1 MVDYTEFIKLLF
13 LTIVCLISL
22 IVPSYSYAD
31 SAADLTFIRET
42 NPILA
47 EKHKELIHF
56 NPKEPSELKLVATG
70 MIRFYQKYISSQ
82 DGPACNFSPSCSHFG
97 MGCIQE
103 YGFLRGIVLAA
114 DRLLRCNGLKSSHYY
129 IDLTT
134 RKYVDPISAYA
145 F

>member
-1 MVDYTEFIKLLF
+1 MVKYVELIKLLF
-13 LTIVCLISL
+13 LSIVCLASIIL
-22 IVPSYSYAD
+22 PSYSYAD
-31 SAADLTFIRET
+31 SATDLSFIRET
-42 NPILA
+42 NPIIA
-47 EKHKELIHF
+47 KKHTEVIHF
-56 NPKEPSELKLVATG
+56 NPKEPSELKLVTTG

-82 DGPACNFSPSCSHFG
+82 NGPACNFSPSCSRFG

-103 YGFLRGIVLAA
+103 YGFLRGIILAA

-134 RKYVDPISAYA
+134 RKYVDPISSYA